1 MAPMIKVTPV
11 DPGVGAKE
19 IRKLHL
25 TKPPDEKE
33 EAKHDDEATEVPSP
47 K

>member
-1 MAPMIKVTPV
+1 MATMIKVTPV

-25 TKPPDEKE
+25 TRPPDDKE
-33 EAKHDDEATEVPSP
+33 QDKPEANAADSP
-47 K
+47 APK